1 MRRLRGVFL
10 PGGKKQQ
17 CIFQYADD
25 SSFIVRGA
33 KDDVDELVRI
43 LETFSQV
50 SGMEITWEKS

>member
-1 MRRLRGVFL
+1 VFL